1 VKLGLVILALP
12 NLANG
17 LFALVA
23 PRSWFDT
30 FSVGDLGGYNDHLVR
45 DVGEAFIAT
54 SFVLILA
61 AIWTERHVI
70 YTAIGGWLAFNIPHL
85 VNHIFERDDLSVMDY
100 AGVIAILAFNVSVAI
115 ALLMIT
121 RKRVA

>member
-1 VKLGLVILALP
+1 MRLGLIVLAAP
-12 NLANG
+12 NLLNG
-17 LFALVA
+17 LFAVVA

-54 SFVLILA
+54 SVVLLLA
-61 AIWTERHVI
+61 ALWLERRVIYLAITGWLVFNVPHLINHVI
-70 YTAIGGWLAFNIPHL
+70 
-85 VNHIFERDDLSVMDY
+85 ERDALSMSDY
-100 AGVIAILAFNVSVAI
+100 AGVLAILSFNVALAV

-121 RKRVA
+121 KRRTD